1 MIASISLENEEN
13 NLDSLVD
20 NLVKEDK
27 RFEVKSES
35 NNIFKHVLNKGSQN
49 EGTNELH
56 ERSDEQSIGDEENI
70 VEANIGEEGTDESG
84 STGDEQPDDSGN
96 EETGDSG
103 EQTDDST
110 GSDQT
115 RESTNSEEHAEED
128 SVEENTDSE
137 GENSSGEE
145 DDSQDSSQDEVGDSE
160 QSEES
165 SDSEESEED
174 NNDTEDESETEESDD
189 NEDEDSVEEDSE
201 EEEED
206 ENIVIQASKKEDTE
220 ADENDDE
227 EVDEDVEST
236 EETPEE
242 EEEVSPEEAKQNID
256 NGISIIDKE
265 IDLSKTLVNTDE
277 IKTIDIDLKGLDKDQ
292 AMIKEAETVSNEM
305 GNVARMVATE
315 FPSDEKKDVKES
327 LESFKTIA
335 LSALATEFRYITNK
349 EISIETVSE
358 AAIKPEKSTDLK
370 EEANAATIESQLDK
384 ALGLIRDWNKFCQT
398 YIEQTKGVYSKIKK
412 TKQFKEGLV
421 FKNDKIF
428 SVLKR
433 ENKLNDPY
441 ISFNI
446 GKEAIKKLLV
456 SLKEGLNNCS
466 SISDITKIELIVPD
480 NGEEKTVL
488 PGDFILKKTELGIA
502 LIQDGEAN
510 ESKDVEMKAITVEQM
525 EKLLIKTS
533 NNATETIDIF
543 AAIKDILEKL
553 RENISQPNMQIAMLV
568 SEKITNVIKTCND
581 YLHNL
586 TIASLAYVEHSIP
599 LPEEDEEESDD
610 VAGGLGDD
618 SSTGEEN
625 SEETPEEG
633 EETESETEEGASED
647 ETSEEDSEEEETEE
661 EKTEESKEKEEGS
674 KDE

>member
-1 MIASISLENEEN
+1 MRRNLIASISLENEEN

-49 EGTNELH
+49 ERTNELH
-56 ERSDEQSIGDEENI
+56 ERSDEQSTGDEENI
-70 VEANIGEEGTDESG
+70 VEANIGEERTDESG

-103 EQTDDST
+103 EQSDDST
-110 GSDQT
+110 DSTDSDQT
-115 RESTNSEEHAEED
+115 RESANSED
-128 SVEENTDSE
+128 STEENTDGE
-137 GENSSGEE
+137 GESSSDEE
-145 DDSQDSSQDEVGDSE
+145 DDSQDNSQDESGESDSK

-174 NNDTEDESETEESDD
+174 NSNTEDESETEESDD
-189 NEDEDSVEEDSE
+189 NEEETTESEDLEEESE
-201 EEEED
+201 EESEDDED
-206 ENIVIQASKKEDTE
+206 ENIVVKASKELEEDDSTE
-220 ADENDDE
+220 DDSDDE
-227 EVDEDVEST
+227 ENPT
-236 EETPEE
+236 L
-242 EEEVSPEEAKQNID
+242 SPEEAKQNID
-256 NGISIIDKE
+256 KGISIIDEE

-277 IKTIDIDLKGLDKDQ
+277 IKSIDVDLKGLDKDQ
-292 AMIKEAETVSNEM
+292 SMIKEAELVSDKM
-305 GNVARMVATE
+305 ANVARMVATE
-315 FPSDEKKDVKES
+315 YPSDEKEDVKES

-349 EISIETVSE
+349 EISIETISE
-358 AAIKPEKSTDLK
+358 AVVEPEKSSDLK
-370 EEANAATIESQLDK
+370 EEANTATIESQLDK

-412 TKQFKEGLV
+412 TKQFKEGLI

-446 GKEAIKKLLV
+446 GKEAIKNLLQ

-466 SISDITKIELIVPD
+466 SINDVTNIELVVPD

-502 LIQDGEAN
+502 LIQDNEAS

-533 NNATETIDIF
+533 NNATETIDIYD
-543 AAIKDILEKL
+543 AIKNILEKL
-553 RENISQPNMQIAMLV
+553 SENISQPNMQIAMLV

-586 TIASLAYVEHSIP
+586 TIGALAYIEHSIP
-599 LPEEDEEESDD
+599 LPEEGEEEEDD
-610 VAGGLGDD
+610 TDGLDDD
-618 SSTGEEN
+618 SSTEEE
-625 SEETPEEG
+625 STEETPEEG
-633 EETESETEEGASED
+633 ETESEEETTED
-647 ETSEEDSEEEETEE
+647 ETSEEESEEEDSEKEETEE
-661 EKTEESKEKEEGS
+661 SEEKEEES
-674 KDE
+674 EDE